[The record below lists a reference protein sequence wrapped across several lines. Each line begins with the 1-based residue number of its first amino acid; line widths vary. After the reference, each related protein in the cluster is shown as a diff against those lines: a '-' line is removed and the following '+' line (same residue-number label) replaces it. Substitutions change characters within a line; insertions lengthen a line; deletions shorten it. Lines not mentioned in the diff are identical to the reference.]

1 MMEIIDGDI
10 CPFCERAYD
19 WYCHQNC
26 KETKK
31 LIEKLSML
39 RKRKLI
45 TGLIVCEL
53 SDREIK
59 FIIDALEGLY
69 EGGNP

>member
-1 MMEIIDGDI
+1 MTIIDGDI
-10 CPFCERAYD
+10 CFFCEKVYD
-19 WYCHQNC
+19 WHCHEKC

-31 LIEKLSML
+31 LIEKLKML
-39 RKRKLI
+39 RDKKLI
-45 TGLIVCEL
+45 SELVLCEL

>member
-1 MMEIIDGDI
+1 MEIIDGDI
-10 CPFCERAYD
+10 CPFCERAYG
-19 WYCHQNC
+19 WYCHEKC

-31 LIEKLSML
+31 LIEKLKML
-39 RKRKLI
+39 RDKKLI
-45 TGLIVCEL
+45 SEL